1 MRIRRYR
8 PGDIATLA
16 HIQQQAARVDGI
28 APMSEA
34 DFEQWLAQPEL
45 QPATNV
51 FLITD
56 DDDDLNE
63 WGQAGTLD
71 GLEGEAVGYTVLQLR
86 RSHHAYHFLC
96 EGAVLPLQRRRGAG
110 YALLMS
116 ALNNARV
123 RVFEFEYEARQ
134 QGQPIYFEA
143 LLPEN
148 DPAAENLAAQFEMQR
163 VDEQTPWV
171 CASIVAIYR
180 GSDSLA
186 HTLHLL

>member
-8 PGDIATLA
+8 PGDIPTLA
-16 HIQQQAARVDGI
+16 HIQQQAAQVDGV
-28 APMSEA
+28 APVSEA

-45 QPATNV
+45 QAPTNV

-71 GLEGEAVGYTVLQLR
+71 GLEGEAVGYTILQLR

-96 EGAVLPLQRRRGAG
+96 EGAVLPQQRRRGAG

-116 ALNNARV
+116 ALNNTRV
-123 RVFEFEYEARQ
+123 RIFEFEYEARQ
-134 QGQPIYFEA
+134 QGQPVYFEA
-143 LLPEN
+143 LLPER
-148 DPAAENLAAQFEMQR
+148 DPASENLAAQFEMQQ
-163 VDEQTPWV
+163 VDEQAVTGMRL
-171 CASIVAIYR
+171 YR
-180 GSDSLA
+180 GEL
-186 HTLHLL
+186 

>member
-8 PGDIATLA
+8 PGDIPTLA
-16 HIQQQAARVDGI
+16 HIQQQAAQVDGVT
-28 APMSEA
+28 PLSEA

-45 QPATNV
+45 QAASNV
-51 FLITD
+51 FLVTD

-63 WGQAGTLD
+63 WGQAGTLE
-71 GLEGEAVGYTVLQLR
+71 GLEGEAVGYTVLQVR

-96 EGAVLPLQRRRGAG
+96 EGAVLPQHRRRGAG

-123 RVFEFEYEARQ
+123 RLFEFAYEARQ

-143 LLPEN
+143 LLPES
-148 DPAAENLAAQFEMQR
+148 DRASESLAAQFEMQP
-163 VDEQTPWV
+163 VEEQTV
-171 CASIVAIYR
+171 VGMR
-180 GSDSLA
+180 LFR
-186 HTLHLL
+186 TEL

>member
-8 PGDIATLA
+8 PGDIPTLA
-16 HIQQQAARVDGI
+16 HIQQRAAQVDG
-28 APMSEA
+28 ATPLSEA

-45 QPATNV
+45 EAPSHV
-51 FLITD
+51 FLVTD

-63 WGQAGTLD
+63 WGPAGTLD
-71 GLEGEAVGYTVLQLR
+71 GLEGEAVGYTILQLR

-96 EGAVLPLQRRRGAG
+96 EGAVLPMHRRRGAG

-123 RVFEFEYEARQ
+123 RLFEIEYEARQ

-143 LLPEN
+143 LLPAS
-148 DPAAENLAAQFEMQR
+148 DPASASLAAQFEMQP
-163 VDEQTPWV
+163 VDER
-171 CASIVAIYR
+171 AVAGMRLYR
-180 GSDSLA
+180 AEL
-186 HTLHLL
+186 